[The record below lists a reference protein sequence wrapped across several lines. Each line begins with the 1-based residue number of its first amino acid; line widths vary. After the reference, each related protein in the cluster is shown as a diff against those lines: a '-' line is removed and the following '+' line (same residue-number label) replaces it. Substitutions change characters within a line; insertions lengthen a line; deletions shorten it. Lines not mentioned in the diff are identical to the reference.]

1 MAAQN
6 QVPEV
11 ESYPYDSSGPL
22 FSMYLERA
30 EEEDKKMAES
40 WKGDAEGML
49 VFVSAFPP
57 QSFAQASTQEL
68 QTGLFS
74 ATVATLLSIS
84 IQYLQP
90 NSQDTS
96 AFYLANIYQLL
107 SNEMKMDPMSSFS
120 LRR

>member
-49 VFVSAFPP
+49 EFVSAFPL